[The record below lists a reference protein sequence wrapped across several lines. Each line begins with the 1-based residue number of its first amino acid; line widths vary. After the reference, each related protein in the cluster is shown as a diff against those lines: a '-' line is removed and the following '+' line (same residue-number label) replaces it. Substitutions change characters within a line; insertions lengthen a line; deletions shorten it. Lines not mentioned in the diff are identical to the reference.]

1 MVDNGDRPVVFT
13 EEGWILPMRTSSIVK
28 LVILVLL
35 VALIGTVLYF
45 YGGQFNEEQLGKLQ
59 DFVQGYH
66 PYDEVI
72 YVLSC
77 AVAPMIFLPDTI
89 FNLIGAE
96 IFPPFWW
103 GALLCSLGVILGS
116 VPSYFIGGFL
126 GHDVVSRWAG
136 ERLVELDKR
145 IKKFGFWGM
154 LFFRVAPI
162 LPFGVVSYAAGVLK
176 VPFRDYLIATVLGVV
191 PLTFVYQYVFHQ
203 VGAAFLNH
211 PFHLNHLKLVNIS
224 MALLGVILVV
234 AVLVWIIRKKQNRGR
249 ADANAQ
255 DATE

>member
-1 MVDNGDRPVVFT
+1 
-13 EEGWILPMRTSSIVK
+13 MRASSIVK
-28 LVILVLL
+28 LVILVFL
-35 VALIGTVLYF
+35 VGLIGTVLYE
-45 YGGQFNEEQLGKLQ
+45 YGGRFNEQELEKLQ
-59 DFVQGYH
+59 NFVQDYR
-66 PYDEVI
+66 PYDELI

-96 IFPPFWW
+96 IFPPVWW
-103 GALLCSLGVILGS
+103 GSLLCSLGVILGA

-126 GHDVVSRWAG
+126 GHEVVSRWAG
-136 ERLVELDKR
+136 EHLKELDKR

-176 VPFRDYLIATVLGVV
+176 VPFRDYLLATVIGIV
-191 PLTFVYQYVFHQ
+191 PLTFVYQYIFHQ
-203 VGAAFLNH
+203 VGSAFLNH

-224 MALLGVILVV
+224 VAALGVIVVV
-234 AVLVWIIRKKQNRGR
+234 AVLVWIIRKKQSRNK
-249 ADANAQ
+249 ASEEA
-255 DATE
+255 

>member
-1 MVDNGDRPVVFT
+1 
-13 EEGWILPMRTSSIVK
+13 MRTSSIVK
-28 LVILVLL
+28 LVILMLL
-35 VALIGTVLYF
+35 VALTGTVLYS
-45 YGGQFNEEQLGKLQ
+45 YGGRFNEEQLGKLQ
-59 DFVQGYH
+59 GFVQGYR
-66 PYDEVI
+66 PYDEVV
-72 YVLSC
+72 YVLAC

-89 FNLIGAE
+89 CNLIGAE

-116 VPSYFIGGFL
+116 VPSYFIGGAL
-126 GHDVVSRWAG
+126 GHDVVSRCAG
-136 ERLVELDKR
+136 DRLAELDKR
-145 IKKFGFWGM
+145 IKRFGFWGM

-176 VPFRDYLIATVLGVV
+176 VPFRDYLLATVLGFV
-191 PLTFVYQYVFHQ
+191 PLTFVCQYFFHQ

-224 MALLGVILVV
+224 LALLGVVVVV
-234 AVLVWIIRKKQNRGR
+234 AVLVCITRKKQSRGG

-255 DATE
+255 DVSE

>member
-1 MVDNGDRPVVFT
+1 
-13 EEGWILPMRTSSIVK
+13 MRASSIVK
-28 LVILVLL
+28 LVILVFL
-35 VALIGTVLYF
+35 VGLIGTVLYE
-45 YGGQFNEEQLGKLQ
+45 YGGRFNEQELEKLQ
-59 DFVQGYH
+59 NFVQDYR
-66 PYDEVI
+66 PYDELI

-96 IFPPFWW
+96 IFPPVWW
-103 GALLCSLGVILGS
+103 GSLLCSLGVILGA

-126 GHDVVSRWAG
+126 GHEVVSRWAG
-136 ERLVELDKR
+136 EHLKELDKR

-176 VPFRDYLIATVLGVV
+176 VPFRDYLLATVIGIV
-191 PLTFVYQYVFHQ
+191 PLTFVYQYIFHQ
-203 VGAAFLNH
+203 VGSAFLNH

-224 MALLGVILVV
+224 VAALGVIVVV
-234 AVLVWIIRKKQNRGR
+234 AVLVWIIRKKQSRNK
-249 ADANAQ
+249 ASEKA
-255 DATE
+255 

>member
-1 MVDNGDRPVVFT
+1 
-13 EEGWILPMRTSSIVK
+13 
-28 LVILVLL
+28 
-35 VALIGTVLYF
+35 
-45 YGGQFNEEQLGKLQ
+45 
-59 DFVQGYH
+59 
-66 PYDEVI
+66 
-72 YVLSC
+72 
-77 AVAPMIFLPDTI
+77 MIFLPDTI

-136 ERLVELDKR
+136 EHLKELDKR
-145 IKKFGFWGM
+145 IKKYGFWGM

-176 VPFRDYLIATVLGVV
+176 VPFRDYLLATVLGVV
-191 PLTFVYQYVFHQ
+191 PLTFVYQYIFHQ
-203 VGAAFLNH
+203 VGTAFLSH

-224 MALLGVILVV
+224 VAVLGVILVV
-234 AVLVWIIRKKQNRGR
+234 AVLVWIIRKKQSRGGSC
-249 ADANAQ
+249 AKAQGDA
-255 DATE
+255 E